1 MSPLRID
8 AHQHFWRYTPAE
20 YGWINESMASLRRN
34 FLPAD
39 LQREIRDANI
49 DGVVCVQ
56 ARQTLQETQ
65 WLLDLASAHDF
76 IRGVVG
82 WVPLTDPNVAD
93 ILQQLSKYGR
103 LKGVRHVLQDEPDD
117 RYLLRDDFN
126 RGIRQLKDLKLTY
139 DILVFEHHLPY
150 VVEFVERHPDQVFVL
165 DHIAKPRIRD
175 GVLVPWQENIQD
187 LAKYPNVYCKLS
199 GMVTEAVPGNW
210 KEQDF
215 RSYFDTVFG
224 AFGPRRLLFGSDW
237 PVCLTETTYQ
247 GWISIIQSHIS
258 SFTES
263 EQQAI
268 MGGTAAH
275 VYHLVP

>member
-39 LQREIRDANI
+39 LQQEIRNANI

-82 WVPLTDPNVAD
+82 WVPLTDPNVTD
-93 ILQQLSKYGR
+93 ILQQLCKDER

-275 VYHLVP
+275 VYQLVP